1 MRIALK
7 VMGRNPN
14 MPRQRRYCG
23 LNQLHFRIA
32 STYYLDLSFFFGLFI
47 SDYFIARG

>member
-7 VMGRNPN
+7 VVGHNPD
-14 MPRQRRYCG
+14 MPRQRHYCG
-23 LNQLHFRIA
+23 LNQLHFNIA

-47 SDYFIARG
+47 SDYFFAGG